1 MKKTIGILATLDTKE
16 AEVEYIKNLIEAK
29 GVLTT
34 IVDTGVLGNP
44 RIKADISREEIAE
57 AGGKPLGELIESELI
72 KKETDRTY
80 TMKVMIKGAI
90 AVCKELYAKGKLNGV
105 ISLGGS
111 SGTTIGTTVMRELP
125 IGVPK
130 LMVTTRINP
139 DLIDEGDIT
148 MMQTPADIL
157 GLNKLMRKIL
167 AQAAGAIIGMVDV
180 DLQDDKIKPLI
191 GITALGV
198 TTQAVM
204 KIKSLLEE
212 KGKEV
217 IAFHNK
223 SKILDRLVE
232 EGVIDGIIDLTPNEL
247 VKIFIM
253 KTLPDREDR
262 LEAAG
267 KKGLPQVIVPG
278 GIDMLIF
285 STTEQ
290 TEQQDIPDKL
300 RNREMSKHGPYVT
313 LVRTNREENEELARI
328 IAERANRAEGS
339 IAIVI
344 PIKGF
349 SARDKKGEVFYNQE
363 IDRSFTKALRN
374 HIKDHVR
381 VLEIDAHINDDE
393 FAKKIVEIFINL
405 SISK

>member
-1 MKKTIGILATLDTKE
+1 MKKTIGIIATLDTKE
-16 AEVEYIKNLIEAK
+16 AEVEYIKNLIKAK
-29 GVLTT
+29 GISTT
-34 IVDTGVLGNP
+34 IIDLGVLGKP
-44 RIKADISREEIAE
+44 RTKADISREEIAE
-57 AGGKPLGELIESELI
+57 AGGKSLGELIESEFY
-72 KKETDRTY
+72 KKKTDRIY
-80 TMKVMIKGAI
+80 TMRVMIKGAI
-90 AVCKELYAKGKLNGV
+90 TVCKALYSKGKLDGI

-111 SGTTIGTTVMRELP
+111 SGTTMGTAIMKELP
-125 IGVPK
+125 IGIPK

-180 DLQDDKIKPLI
+180 DLQDDEIKPLI

-223 SKILDRLVE
+223 SKILDRLIE
-232 EGVIDGIIDLTPNEL
+232 EGAIDGIIDLTPNEL

-262 LEAAG
+262 LEIAG
-267 KKGLPQVIVPG
+267 KRGLPQIIVPG
-278 GIDMLIF
+278 GLDMLIF

-290 TEQQDIPDKL
+290 TEKQDIPTKL

-313 LVRTNREENEELARI
+313 LVRTNKEENEELGRI
-328 IAERANRAEGS
+328 IAERANRAEGP

-363 IDRSFTKALRN
+363 IDKSFTKALKN
-374 HIKDHVR
+374 YAKDHVR
-381 VLEIDAHINDDE
+381 VLEIDAHINDDK
-393 FAKKIVEIFINL
+393 FAKEIVDIFINL
-405 SISK
+405 LK